1 MSELIETL
9 NLLWAGTIKRID
21 FNLLKHSI
29 SLEIEVIENISA
41 FKYEVTFEGVS
52 SYFFSNNEGDERLK
66 INTYDE
72 GDYLELT
79 SIHYVKE
86 GIGDIIIE
94 SQREKWTK
102 NWYAS
107 ANFVLEIWSSQLLIE
122 AKSLSVNG
130 RKFQV

>member
-1 MSELIETL
+1 MSDLIETL
-9 NLLWAGTIKRID
+9 NLLWAGTIKTID
-21 FNLLKHSI
+21 FNLLNHSI
-29 SLEIEVIENISA
+29 FLEIEVFENA
-41 FKYEVTFEGVS
+41 NVFKYEVIFEGVS
-52 SYFFSNNEGDERLK
+52 AFYFSQNEGDNRLQ
-66 INTYDE
+66 TPLYDE

-86 GIGDIIIE
+86 GIGNILIE
-94 SQREKWTK
+94 SPREKWTK

-107 ANFVLEIWSSQLLIE
+107 ANFILEIWSSHLFIE